1 MHSRG
6 SCTGLIFSKS
16 RSDQDMVEWSSPPRV
31 HLPAKGRR
39 HCNALRYLL
48 PTLLSDVQ
56 AEEATLATLLCSMNR
71 GLRFKLLTY
80 HENFKFSTYL
90 YDSVVH
96 PNSNIPSLALHC
108 DYTMLSES
116 VFSSDHEK
124 YWKQKRTITR
134 FRLYKKSFSKL
145 NTNTTYLEKMQCFSF
160 AERIATSFCNHQS
173 TKTKKPQKRG

>member
-1 MHSRG
+1 MGFFYPQVEIRPTRG
-6 SCTGLIFSKS
+6 SNPRFVVCR
-16 RSDQDMVEWSSPPRV
+16 RSASTSWSSILWRSVP
-31 HLPAKGRR
+31 
-39 HCNALRYLL
+39 
-48 PTLLSDVQ
+48 
-56 AEEATLATLLCSMNR
+56 
-71 GLRFKLLTY
+71 LTINIRAIWAILFSFSY
-80 HENFKFSTYL
+80 PNPLQCGASKFQHSIFDTPHVIIQCIL
-90 YDSVVH
+90 G
-96 PNSNIPSLALHC
+96 
-108 DYTMLSES
+108 ES